1 MAQRVPLGLEEV
13 AIAVWECPGD
23 GPEQDKAA
31 WDAGLMSL
39 MLQAAFLFR
48 RQVLVSPPGLGAGA
62 TAPSHGSLLLQRE
75 AGGAERY
82 RWVRQD
88 LYFC

>member
-39 MLQAAFLFR
+39 TLHAAFLLGDRFWFPHLALALVPPPPLMGPFYFKEKLG
-48 RQVLVSPPGLGAGA
+48 VLRG
-62 TAPSHGSLLLQRE
+62 T
-75 AGGAERY
+75 GG
-82 RWVRQD
+82 
-88 LYFC
+88 